1 MSIKDKLQALLK
13 ESETIQLV
21 EGEDLHEALDE
32 SWDKGSGFSA
42 GDSINAIKYR
52 KLAARDLKDSKDF
65 EEDYPEHSEC
75 MARYHSNMAK
85 HIKHAY
91 HAGEYGVR
99 SEAEPE
105 HDKHL
110 KLAKEFN
117 LKSKDMDESIE
128 SDISNYSL
136 EQLDESLIF
145 ASGHVEDDLDNYNNE
160 LKQHGIKLHSKDA
173 GDTSIISVRKNNKS
187 IGVFPHDYKD
197 TAEDFANELHSIT
210 KNHGVHVKSR
220 PIDGGDVVR
229 ISKPIKESNESL
241 EIEKE
246 LNMSIKDKLQASL
259 KESETI
265 KLVEA
270 EDKQIH
276 THKLFSYND
285 DGKAVDAAKAAG
297 INASWKNDVLTLK
310 HHDKELLKKHIKA
323 NTDYTDDEIE
333 KTNVLHPKH
342 EIPYYGNFNESAK
355 AKLQKETTD
364 MTEDMDALFNGETLT
379 EEFKEKATT
388 IFEAA
393 VISRVKDEVQE
404 LDEIYST
411 QVQALKEQ
419 SEETIETLKEEFAQK
434 LDEQVEEVKASLVE
448 HVDGFLN
455 YIVEQWMNDNEV
467 ALETGIKNEIAEN
480 VVTGLHKL
488 FSENFVQVPEDKT
501 DLVSEMELHLETV
514 IDKLDEQI
522 KANIELT
529 KTINESKRETMI
541 EKFSQGLTD
550 LNAEKFKSLVE
561 ELSFDSAEK
570 FQVKLETIKENYFT
584 KKTVKESTKT
594 NVMIT
599 DEPVLE
605 LNEDV
610 TPKQTPVMSAY
621 LKQFSK

>member
-1 MSIKDKLQALLK
+1 MSIKDKLQALLN
-13 ESETIQLV
+13 ESETIQLI
-21 EGEDLHEALDE
+21 EGEDTHT
-32 SWDKGSGFSA
+32 
-42 GDSINAIKYR
+42 
-52 KLAARDLKDSKDF
+52 
-65 EEDYPEHSEC
+65 
-75 MARYHSNMAK
+75 
-85 HIKHAY
+85 
-91 HAGEYGVR
+91 V
-99 SEAEPE
+99 
-105 HDKHL
+105 
-110 KLAKEFN
+110 
-117 LKSKDMDESIE
+117 
-128 SDISNYSL
+128 

-220 PIDGGDVVR
+220 AIDGGDVVR
-229 ISKPIKESNESL
+229 ISKP
-241 EIEKE
+241 
-246 LNMSIKDKLQASL
+246 
-259 KESETI
+259 
-265 KLVEA
+265 
-270 EDKQIH
+270 
-276 THKLFSYND
+276 
-285 DGKAVDAAKAAG
+285 
-297 INASWKNDVLTLK
+297 
-310 HHDKELLKKHIKA
+310 
-323 NTDYTDDEIE
+323 TD
-333 KTNVLHPKH
+333 
-342 EIPYYGNFNESAK
+342 
-355 AKLQKETTD
+355 KLQKESTD
-364 MTEDMDALFNGETLT
+364 MNESNKIQHTYNIHPQYRDSDNKREFKKSARDAGITVRNHPTGEVQNHADENLLLSHHDKNHLEKWIDDNYAPVEGSHDLGYGPSHTYIPPKSMKESMDEDMDALFNGESLT

-434 LDEQVEEVKASLVE
+434 LDEQVEEVKSSLVE

-584 KKTVKESTKT
+584 KKTLKESTKT
-594 NVMIT
+594 NIMIT

-605 LNEDV
+605 LNEAV
-610 TPKQTPVMSAY
+610 IPKQTPVMSAY